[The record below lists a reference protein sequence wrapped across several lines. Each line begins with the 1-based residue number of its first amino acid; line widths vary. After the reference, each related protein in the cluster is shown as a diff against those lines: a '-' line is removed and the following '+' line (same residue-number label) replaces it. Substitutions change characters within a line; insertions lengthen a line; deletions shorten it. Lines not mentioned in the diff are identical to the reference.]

1 MTELRVV
8 GRSADGEHIDLL
20 DSEGNSFR
28 IRVSDNLR
36 SLVNER
42 RLTSVSEE
50 SVRMPLREVQA
61 RLRAGQSYAEVSR
74 ESGLSLEKI
83 ERYASP
89 ILQERAWIIAQAEKS
104 SPKGTSLSL
113 QDLVH
118 DGAAEA
124 GSLPDELRAAT
135 GESALEEAF
144 MRLIGPTGV
153 SA

>member
-20 DSEGNSFR
+20 DGDGNSFR

-36 SLVNER
+36 SIVNER

-61 RLRAGQSYAEVSR
+61 RLRSGQSYSEVAR

-89 ILQERAWIIAQAEKS
+89 ILQERAWIIELAEKS
-104 SPKGTSLSL
+104 SPKGTSLPL
-113 QDLVH
+113 RELVIQRFAPRGIALTSIEWNTWRRD
-118 DGAAEA
+118 DGKI
-124 GSLPDELRAAT
+124 GRAH
-135 GESALEEAF
+135 
-144 MRLIGPTGV
+144 V
-153 SA
+153 